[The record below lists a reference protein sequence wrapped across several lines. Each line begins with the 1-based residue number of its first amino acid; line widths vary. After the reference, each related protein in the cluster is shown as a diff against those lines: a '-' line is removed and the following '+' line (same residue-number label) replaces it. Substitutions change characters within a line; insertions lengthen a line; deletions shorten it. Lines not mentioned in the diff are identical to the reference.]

1 MPINSMLTWL
11 NKAQQTTA
19 AGSHCDRRSSL
30 PPLPSPFRYAIF
42 LLTLLF
48 ALFAP
53 DAFAANKLLKVKKPD
68 PSDSLFATNAPIRTF
83 KIEVSGPELAALQ
96 KDNRAYARGKVIVD
110 DEMFGAAGVH
120 LKGNGS
126 FRPLNEKPSLVIKFD
141 RFVPDQEFCGLTK
154 ISLNSSSQDPTY
166 LADFMANEMFREA
179 DVPASRVTH
188 ARVTFNG
195 RDLGLYVLVE
205 MHNKEFLKRWFRN
218 SQGNLYEAYLADVDS
233 QMDQDHG
240 DDTTQSDRKRF
251 AEAVKIPDATER
263 WTKLH
268 DVLDVDRYVSHLVC
282 ELFTSHTDGY
292 AMNRNNYRIYHN
304 PDTDKFTFI
313 GHGVDWAFANAGI
326 DVRNP
331 PQNTLVTKAVMSAPE
346 GQRLYKQRV
355 GELFTN
361 VFQLEVLTN
370 RVNAAV
376 GRLVA
381 HASNPNEVKDF
392 LRYGTD
398 MNNRLVTRWRNIT
411 NQLYAPPPPAVAFD
425 SQGVARLSGWRKKV
439 DKNSAAPSLHEQT
452 TDGSHR
458 VLRVSCTNGP
468 CVASWRTKIALPPGV
483 YLFEGDARAAGVI
496 ARTNDLIG
504 FGAGLRI
511 SQGKREN
518 KLEGDAPWT
527 RVRHNFTNQF
537 EEVELICELRAMQG
551 EVWFDTDSLRLV
563 RTKMGAAN
571 RPD

>member
-1 MPINSMLTWL
+1 ML
-11 NKAQQTTA
+11 
-19 AGSHCDRRSSL
+19 
-30 PPLPSPFRYAIF
+30 

-48 ALFAP
+48 VLFAP
-53 DAFAANKLLKVKKPD
+53 NGFAANKLLKEKKTD

-83 KIEVSGPELAALQ
+83 KIEIEGPEMATLQ
-96 KDNRAYARGKVIVD
+96 KDNRAYVRAKVTVGD
-110 DEMFGAAGVH
+110 RTFPEAGVH

-166 LADFMANEMFREA
+166 LADFTANEMFRDA
-179 DVPASRVTH
+179 GVPSSRVTH

-205 MHNKEFLKRWFRN
+205 MHNKEFLKRWFGN

-240 DDTTQSDRKRF
+240 SDTRQNDRKRF
-251 AEAVKIPDATER
+251 AEVVKIPDATAR
-263 WTKLH
+263 WTRLH
-268 DVLDVDRYVSHLVC
+268 DVLDVDRYASHLVC

-292 AMNRNNYRIYHN
+292 AMNRNNYRIYYN
-304 PDTDKFTFI
+304 PDTDRFTFL
-313 GHGVDWAFANAGI
+313 GHGVDWAFANTGI

-331 PQNTLVTKAVMSAPE
+331 PQNALVTKALISAPE
-346 GQRLYKQRV
+346 GQRLYRQSL
-355 GELFTN
+355 GTLFTN
-361 VFQLEVLTN
+361 VFRLEVLTN

-376 GRLVA
+376 DRLVA
-381 HASNPNEVKDF
+381 HANSLNEVKDF
-392 LRYGTD
+392 HRYGTE
-398 MNNRLVTRWRNIT
+398 MNRRLVARWQNIT
-411 NQLYAPPPPAVAFD
+411 NQLYGPPPIMVEFD

-439 DKNSAAPSLHEQT
+439 DRNSAAPSVHEQT

-458 VLRVSCTNGP
+458 VLRISCTNGP

-483 YLFEGDARAAGVI
+483 YLFEGDARAAGVT
-496 ARTNDLIG
+496 ARTNEVTG

-518 KLEGDAPWT
+518 RLEGDAPWT
-527 RVRHNFTNQF
+527 RMRHNFTNQF
-537 EEVELICELRAMQG
+537 DEVELICELRAMKG

-563 RTKMGAAN
+563 RAKVDAAN
-571 RPD
+571 KPD